1 VRKKLLAGAAV
12 LALLINA
19 PQVSADDDIV
29 IFGEEFETEAAPAPD
44 KKKSEKPAPVK
55 KLPAPEKKPAPPE
68 KIEPVE
74 TQTPPEEPVTFPED
88 NDEWSD
94 TLVFDDL
101 SKLPKPE
108 ESSQPKEEP
117 PPKVEQPTQPTPI
130 IEEQPTQPTP
140 IIEKQPTQPTP
151 IIEEQPTQPTPIIEE
166 QPTQPTPI
174 VPPPVIKTPQELDR
188 PFEQPTDFSSTR
200 TEKPT
205 IRSNEKVQS
214 PVMPQKK
221 LKTLKPRF
229 VKLAADDRYTYYL
242 DKNAVQWKKMP
253 YSSSEYIA
261 DVWVRMIE
269 RKPQELDSDMAAYG
283 ADNFNAEISSLA
295 EKGYQYSPGD
305 LEVLQSQSY
314 VLEHYY
320 LRPKTNQI
328 QFLCE
333 LEVFGRPQNT
343 INERTYDYKNWESLV
358 PDSVESIIYTTV
370 IKTIGTKKASEKGHM
385 TLVDMIEEYGRFSLR

>member
-1 VRKKLLAGAAV
+1 MRKWFILAGMACMFVVEPCSVAG
-12 LALLINA
+12 AN
-19 PQVSADDDIV
+19 DDD
-29 IFGEEFETEAAPAPD
+29 
-44 KKKSEKPAPVK
+44 
-55 KLPAPEKKPAPPE
+55 
-68 KIEPVE
+68 
-74 TQTPPEEPVTFPED
+74 
-88 NDEWSD
+88 EWGD

-101 SKLPKPE
+101 SKLPKPD
-108 ESSQPKEEP
+108 ESSQPKED
-117 PPKVEQPTQPTPI
+117 PPKIEQPTQPTPI
-130 IEEQPTQPTP
+130 IEEKPTQPTP
-140 IIEKQPTQPTP
+140 IIEEKPTQPTP
-151 IIEEQPTQPTPIIEE
+151 IEQPTQPTPIIEE
-166 QPTQPTPI
+166 KPTQPTPIIEETPTQPTPI
-174 VPPPVIKTPQELDR
+174 VPPPVIKSPQEFDR
-188 PFEQPTDFSSTR
+188 PFEQPTDFSNTR
-200 TEKPT
+200 TDKPT
-205 IRSNEKVQS
+205 IRSNEKVQN
-214 PVMPQKK
+214 PVTPQKK

-295 EKGYQYSPGD
+295 EKGYQYSSGD

-370 IKTIGTKKASEKGHM
+370 IKTSHM